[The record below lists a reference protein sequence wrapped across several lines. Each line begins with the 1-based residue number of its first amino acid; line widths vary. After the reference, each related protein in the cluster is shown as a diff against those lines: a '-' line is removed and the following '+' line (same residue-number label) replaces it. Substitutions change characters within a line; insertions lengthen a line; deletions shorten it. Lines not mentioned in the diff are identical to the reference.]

1 MNVTARRP
9 NESLC
14 LPSLLLENHPGQF
27 CFFSLFLWG
36 AGGWLFG
43 NVGTLAKAHYMCFCF
58 YHVPAALTYTPVWKK
73 KHPRHTNWLM
83 SRSISCCMKLK
94 MASGRRSIVYLLRG
108 HASAFLCH
116 SKKKNIYCNAASS
129 SVKWTPMEFT
139 SSDSQQQTN
148 KHSNNVISPNET
160 HFKQCSVR
168 KLISNPYAQCIWCLL
183 MWDWGRRAS
192 VCITQPNKHCL
203 TMQIKVAAQTGL
215 PS

>member
-27 CFFSLFLWG
+27 CFFFSFFCGGRG
-36 AGGWLFG
+36 ADYLGMW
-43 NVGTLAKAHYMCFCF
+43 AHWQKHTTCASAFTMCQQLSHILLCE
-58 YHVPAALTYTPVWKK
+58 K

-116 SKKKNIYCNAASS
+116 SKKKNIL
-129 SVKWTPMEFT
+129 
-139 SSDSQQQTN
+139 
-148 KHSNNVISPNET
+148 
-160 HFKQCSVR
+160 QCSFQLSQV
-168 KLISNPYAQCIWCLL
+168 
-183 MWDWGRRAS
+183 D
-192 VCITQPNKHCL
+192 TD
-203 TMQIKVAAQTGL
+203 GL
-215 PS
+215 HK

>member
-27 CFFSLFLWG
+27 CFFFPFFV
-36 AGGWLFG
+36 GGGGLTIWERG
-43 NVGTLAKAHYMCFCF
+43 HIGKSTL
-58 YHVPAALTYTPVWKK
+58 HVLLLLPCASSSHVYSCVKK

-129 SVKWTPMEFT
+129 SVKWTPMDFT

-148 KHSNNVISPNET
+148 KHSSNVISPNET

-168 KLISNPYAQCIWCLL
+168 KLISNPYAQCI
-183 MWDWGRRAS
+183 
-192 VCITQPNKHCL
+192 
-203 TMQIKVAAQTGL
+203 
-215 PS
+215 

>member
-1 MNVTARRP
+1 MGTWAHWQKHTTCASAFTMCQQLSRIL
-9 NESLC
+9 LC
-14 LPSLLLENHPGQF
+14 E
-27 CFFSLFLWG
+27 
-36 AGGWLFG
+36 
-43 NVGTLAKAHYMCFCF
+43 
-58 YHVPAALTYTPVWKK
+58 KK

-168 KLISNPYAQCIWCLL
+168 KLISNPYAQCI
-183 MWDWGRRAS
+183 
-192 VCITQPNKHCL
+192 
-203 TMQIKVAAQTGL
+203 
-215 PS
+215 

>member
-1 MNVTARRP
+1 MGTWAHWQKHTTCASAFTMCQQLSRIL
-9 NESLC
+9 LC
-14 LPSLLLENHPGQF
+14 E
-27 CFFSLFLWG
+27 
-36 AGGWLFG
+36 
-43 NVGTLAKAHYMCFCF
+43 
-58 YHVPAALTYTPVWKK
+58 KK

-129 SVKWTPMEFT
+129 SVKWTPMDFT

-168 KLISNPYAQCIWCLL
+168 KLISNPYAQCI
-183 MWDWGRRAS
+183 
-192 VCITQPNKHCL
+192 
-203 TMQIKVAAQTGL
+203 
-215 PS
+215 